1 MHGTFQQRRRA
12 RKINHPINRDIS
24 ARQGAKIKY
33 QPSLE
38 RGKASRHTRQEAT
51 WLKPAAFTHSIR
63 MEAQLDEVVQV
74 MAEALRNKVE
84 QECGV
89 VDDEHHEHDHCR

>member
-1 MHGTFQQRRRA
+1 MAHF
-12 RKINHPINRDIS
+12 NRDEGHERSIIQS
-24 ARQGAKIKY
+24 IEIFQRGKGQKSNINQARSGAK
-33 QPSLE
+33 
-38 RGKASRHTRQEAT
+38 SRHTRQEAT
-51 WLKPAAFTHSIR
+51 WLKSAAFTHSIR